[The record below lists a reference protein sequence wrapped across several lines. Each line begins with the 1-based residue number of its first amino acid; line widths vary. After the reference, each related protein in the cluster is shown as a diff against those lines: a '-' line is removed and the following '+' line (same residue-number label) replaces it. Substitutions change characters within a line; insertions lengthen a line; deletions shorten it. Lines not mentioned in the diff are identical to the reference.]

1 MSFLAF
7 YSKEH
12 LIKPNRSSQKCAEQ
26 YISMKFY
33 WYWGSTLDPHLK
45 TFSPN
50 FFWMQ
55 HRLATINS
63 NNSNKTVPKFNW
75 FITYGPTCKLISYQL
90 MWAYF
95 VEKHNILKYINLKN
109 LVRINIRSSSTELYI
124 QHANSICSKLKVI
137 DFHHSF

>member
-63 NNSNKTVPKFNW
+63 NNSNQKLFQNL
-75 FITYGPTCKLISYQL
+75 IGSLPTGQLANLYQL

-109 LVRINIRSSSTELYI
+109 LVRINIRSSSTEFYI